1 MISAATKKKLLVF
14 VFITLVGVSYVG
26 ARYAR
31 LDRLVYD
38 SSYQVNAQFA
48 QSGGIFVGAEVTYR
62 GLRVGQVSDM
72 KLTRDGVDVV
82 LSIDKGRDR
91 IPADTLALVANKSAV
106 GEQYVDLEPRTD
118 AAPFLHD
125 NSTIST
131 PNTQVPVSTTQ
142 ILTSVDRFV
151 NSVPQDD
158 LRTVVSEL
166 GAGFKGSGEDLAQII
181 DTSDSFIKAAN
192 ENFDV
197 TTALIRDSN
206 TVLRTQSDKGSAIR
220 SFAQNLALFSG
231 VIADNDQSL
240 RALID
245 NGSATANELRT
256 FLEENQV
263 DLGGLINN
271 LVTTGQ
277 VVVKHLAG
285 IRQILVLYPYEVAS
299 GFTVSAKSA
308 DGYNARFGFI
318 LNQIPAVCHKGYDP
332 KEWRSP
338 TDGSNKA
345 DGHGRP
351 LCGAGEQDRRPWRT
365 ERPPRRR
372 GVPVRHG
379 VHGRQLRPD
388 DPQAHVGRWRRRRGR
403 PFRHLDLRR
412 GVLVEPAARPSR
424 LNTGLDH
431 RRPRSADFVPI

>member
-1 MISAATKKKLLVF
+1 VISSSTKKKLLVF

-38 SSYQVNAQFA
+38 SAYQVKAEFA
-48 QSGGIFVGAEVTYR
+48 QSGGIFVGAEVSYR
-62 GLRVGQVSDM
+62 GVKIGQVSDM
-72 KLTRDGVDVV
+72 ELTRDGVDVV
-82 LSIDKGRDR
+82 LDIDKGNDK
-91 IPADTLALVANKSAV
+91 IPSDTLALVANKSAV

-118 AAPFLHD
+118 SGPYLHD
-125 NSTIST
+125 GSRIST
-131 PNTQVPVSTTQ
+131 PNTQVPKSTTEV
-142 ILTSVDRFV
+142 LTSVDQFV

-166 GAGFKGSGEDLAQII
+166 GAGFKGTGPDLAQII
-181 DTSDSFIKAAN
+181 DTSNSFIQAAN

-206 TVLRTQSDKGSAIR
+206 TVLRTQADKGSAIR

-231 VIADNDQSL
+231 VIADNDQAL

-256 FLEENQV
+256 FLEQNQV
-263 DLGGLINN
+263 DLGSLINN

-285 IRQILVLYPYEVAS
+285 IRQILVLYPYEVAN
-299 GFTVSAKSA
+299 GYTVVAKNSE
-308 DGYNARFGFI
+308 GYDARFGFI
-318 LNQIPAVCHKGYDP
+318 LNPSPAVCEKGYDP

-338 TDGSNKA
+338 TDGSNKPM
-345 DGHGRP
+345 DM
-351 LCGAGEQDRRPWRT
+351 D
-365 ERPPRRR
+365 
-372 GVPVRHG
+372 
-379 VHGRQLRPD
+379 
-388 DPQAHVGRWRRRRGR
+388 AHCS
-403 PFRHLDLRR
+403 
-412 GVLVEPAARPSR
+412 EPASKTNARGSQNAPR
-424 LNTGLDH
+424 TGAAYRTGTGSTVAEYDLSTHELTWGD
-431 RRPRSADFVPI
+431 PAAQLTDGGSSSTSAAGWSSLLLGPLG

>member
-1 MISAATKKKLLVF
+1 MT
-14 VFITLVGVSYVG
+14 
-26 ARYAR
+26 
-31 LDRLVYD
+31 
-38 SSYQVNAQFA
+38 N
-48 QSGGIFVGAEVTYR
+48 
-62 GLRVGQVSDM
+62 
-72 KLTRDGVDVV
+72 
-82 LSIDKGRDR
+82 
-91 IPADTLALVANKSAV
+91 
-106 GEQYVDLEPRTD
+106 
-118 AAPFLHD
+118 
-125 NSTIST
+125 
-131 PNTQVPVSTTQ
+131 
-142 ILTSVDRFV
+142 VDRFV

-285 IRQILVLYPYEVAS
+285 IRQILVLYPYEVA
-299 GFTVSAKSA
+299 GGMDRGGEERRGLQRPVRPDPEPDPGHLRQGLRPEGVALA
-308 DGYNARFGFI
+308 ARAGR
-318 LNQIPAVCHKGYDP
+318 QG
-332 KEWRSP
+332 
-338 TDGSNKA
+338 

-351 LCGAGEQDRRPWRT
+351 LRGAGQQDQRAWRA
-365 ERPPRRR
+365 ERPRAGAAYRS
-372 GVPVRHG
+372 GTAPV
-379 VHGRQLRPD
+379 
-388 DPQAHVGRWRRRRGR
+388 ATY
-403 PFRHLDLRR
+403 DLST
-412 GVLVEPAARPSR
+412 GTTTWNDQPSASNVVYDGGAARVYGEDSWMSLLLQP
-424 LNTGLDH
+424 
-431 RRPRSADFVPI
+431 VM